1 MKETYTVEYT
11 KFNNWNKRKV
21 KETLYEQSLDDV
33 FEILRFSNHALVA
46 RKKKLLSFENI
57 GYKDGTICP
66 ENGLEE
72 NWINQDIS
80 ITKD

>member
-46 RKKKLLSFENI
+46 RKKKLLSF
-57 GYKDGTICP
+57 
-66 ENGLEE
+66 
-72 NWINQDIS
+72 
-80 ITKD
+80 